1 MAMRPEI
8 KEATRASAQAGS
20 PWVRFTATLLFTL
33 AVVALVVSKTNE
45 DAAQRMRTLTMDAL
59 APVFQVMSRPVE
71 TVENV
76 IGAGRHFWSTYEENR
91 HLHRDVARLQQW
103 QQIAHRLEQE
113 NAILRA
119 QLNIVPEVR
128 PDFVSARVIADTRSP
143 FVKTLLINAGKRDG
157 IVQGQ
162 AVVTGDGL
170 AGRIVETGKGS
181 ARVLLLTD
189 LNSRV
194 PVIVESSR
202 YRGILAGDNTDRPRL
217 IFLPANA
224 KTSNGQRVVTSGH
237 GGVFPA
243 GLPIGT
249 ISTVGDS
256 DIRIQPFADWERV
269 EYLSVLRYEIPHLEE
284 FRRRSAGGEK

>member
-1 MAMRPEI
+1 MAMRPQI
-8 KEATRASAQAGS
+8 SEATRASSQTGS
-20 PWVRFTATLLFTL
+20 SVLRFTSTLLITL

-45 DAAQRMRTLTMDAL
+45 NAAQRIRTLTMDAL

-71 TVENV
+71 TVENIV
-76 IGAGRHFWSTYEENR
+76 GAGRHFWSTYEENQQLR
-91 HLHRDVARLQQW
+91 RDLVRLQQW
-103 QQIAHRLEQE
+103 QEIARRLEQE
-113 NAILRA
+113 NAILRS

-128 PDFVSARVIADTRSP
+128 PDFISARVIADTRSP
-143 FVKTLLINAGKRDG
+143 FVKTLLVNAGKRDG
-157 IVQGQ
+157 VVDGQ

-170 AGRIVETGKGS
+170 AGRIVETGKRS

-249 ISTVGDS
+249 ISTVGDG

-269 EYLSVLRYEIPHLEE
+269 EYLSVLRYENPHLEE
-284 FRRRSAGGEK
+284 FRRRPADGDE